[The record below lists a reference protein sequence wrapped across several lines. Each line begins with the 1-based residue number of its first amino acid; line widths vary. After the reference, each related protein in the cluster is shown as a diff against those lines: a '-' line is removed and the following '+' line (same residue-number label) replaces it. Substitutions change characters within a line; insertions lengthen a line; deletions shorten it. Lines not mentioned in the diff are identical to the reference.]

1 MEGKARKRW
10 KQFSDFLQT
19 VFYSERN
26 LIIKNFQRTHSFK
39 ISFSLRES
47 LLVVVEVDSEGDCL
61 KYHLEIY
68 KNPSTPFTKINKN
81 S

>member
-1 MEGKARKRW
+1 MEDQARKRW

-19 VFYSERN
+19 VFSSERS

-47 LLVVVEVDSEGDCL
+47 SLVVVEVDSKSNSL
-61 KYHLEIY
+61 KHHLEVC
-68 KNPSTPFTKINKN
+68 KNPSIPFTKINKN
-81 S
+81 G

>member
-1 MEGKARKRW
+1 MEDKARKRW

-19 VFYSERN
+19 VFSSERS

-39 ISFSLRES
+39 ISFSLKES
-47 LLVVVEVDSEGDCL
+47 SLVVVEVDSKSNCL
-61 KYHLEIY
+61 KYHLEVC

-81 S
+81 G